1 MKQLVSR
8 ILAHRPTEPAPDVPY
23 EDPRLDVT
31 AGLIHEALT
40 HDWPV
45 LLYGDY
51 DVDGT
56 MSCVQWIWFFQAI
69 GFTSYHVYIPDRS
82 QGYGVHLNVLK
93 DLVHQHNLKM
103 IITMDTGIT
112 AQAEGQ
118 WCIDHGVTFIV
129 TDHHQPQ
136 DPDVP
141 LSAPVVN
148 PKLTDQT
155 AYHHLCGASLTYVI
169 IHRLITTAGYKGL
182 TQSLHHDCQAVS
194 ALATVCDVMPLRGI
208 NRRLVSKGLV
218 CFQNSTRPILAAL
231 RARLCPAGQLQ
242 VHHLGFR
249 IGPLINAAGR
259 LGDATAVVH
268 AFVHDHDTAQLQRQ
282 LDELVAINNRRRK
295 LSKAILT
302 DIEPLLTQPP
312 HLHSPI
318 GFFGSTAWHPGV
330 VGIAAGGLAR
340 RTHKPTWVFAI
351 DPKTRQCRGSVRSM
365 PTSTGEFNVVNA
377 MVSAAHLFTKFGGH
391 SAAGGFCFDEKDGPA
406 IATAL
411 ATYATNLQ
419 HQSPELW
426 QRTIAY
432 DCALNP
438 NHLSLELATALAALA
453 PFGHH
458 YPEPL
463 FCLTGRCAELTYL
476 RDKLTEQPKHSILR
490 LLAEP
495 GWPEPPVPS
504 STSPLRLVFFNQVI
518 TDITAGDAVEC
529 LCHLRSSEFRQRL
542 ELNIIGTT
550 YRRCPPP

>member
-1 MKQLVSR
+1 MGQL
-8 ILAHRPTEPAPDVPY
+8 LAHRPTEPAPAEPY
-23 EDPRLDVT
+23 ADPRLDITVK
-31 AGLIHEALT
+31 LIHEAIT
-40 HDWPV
+40 SGWPL

-69 GFTSYHVYIPDRS
+69 GFTAYHVYIPDRS

-93 DLVHQHNLKM
+93 DLANQHDLKM

-118 WCIDHGVTFIV
+118 WCLDHGVTFIV

-136 DPDVP
+136 VTDVP
-141 LSAPVVN
+141 PTAPIVN

-169 IHRLITTAGYKGL
+169 IHRLITTTGYQKRIE
-182 TQSLHHDCQAVS
+182 QSFHNDCQAVS

-208 NRRLVSKGLV
+208 NRRLVSKGLL
-218 CFQNSTRPILAAL
+218 CFQNSTRPVLAAL
-231 RARLCPAGQLQ
+231 KARICPAGQLQ

-268 AFVHDHDTAQLQRQ
+268 TFVNDHNPARLQHQ
-282 LDELVAINNRRRK
+282 LDKLTAINERRRE
-295 LSKAILT
+295 LSGAILA
-302 DIEPLLTQPP
+302 DIEALLTQPP
-312 HLHSPI
+312 HIHSPI
-318 GFFGSTAWHPGV
+318 GFFGSTKWHPGV
-330 VGIAAGGLAR
+330 VGIAAGQLAR

-365 PTSTGEFNVVNA
+365 PTTASEFNVVSA
-377 MVSAAHLFTKFGGH
+377 MTAAQHLFERFGGH
-391 SAAGGFCFDEKDGPA
+391 SAAGGFCFDEKDASA

-411 ATYATNLQ
+411 STYAADLQ
-419 HQSPELW
+419 QRSPELW

-432 DCALNP
+432 DCALSP
-438 NHLSLELATALAALA
+438 AHLSLELATALAQLA

-463 FCLTGRCAELTYL
+463 FCIAGRCTELTHL
-476 RDKLTEQPKHSILR
+476 RDKLTQQPKHSILR
-490 LLAEP
+490 LLTKPAKAEQP
-495 GWPEPPVPS
+495 GASSPP
-504 STSPLRLVFFNQVI
+504 TLRLIFFNQVI
-518 TDITAGDAVEC
+518 ADITAGDTVEC
-529 LCHLRSSEFRQRL
+529 LCHLRSSEFRQQL
-542 ELNIIGTT
+542 ELNLIGST
-550 YRRCPPP
+550 YRHCPSP